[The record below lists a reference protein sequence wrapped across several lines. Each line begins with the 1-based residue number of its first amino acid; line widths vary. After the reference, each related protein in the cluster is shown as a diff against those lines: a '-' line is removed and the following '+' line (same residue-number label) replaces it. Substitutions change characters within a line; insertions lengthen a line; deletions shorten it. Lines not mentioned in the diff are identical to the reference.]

1 MIGQRLQV
9 IWFVAPCEDARVDAW
24 MQRLDPAVHHLG
36 ESCQLAH
43 RPGVDGRA
51 LQRLERAAG
60 GEQLV
65 AKAVQSARKRRQP
78 GLLANGQKCGRQV
91 VPPTAGSP
99 GAGSDT
105 RPGAPSGAEPP
116 PYRLSRSARPP
127 AGQSPPLPPRRP
139 HLRPS
144 PQSSPHP
151 LPPPPTL
158 PPR

>member
-65 AKAVQSARKRRQP
+65 AKAGQSARKRRQP
-78 GLLANGQKCGRQV
+78 GLLANGQKGGRPV
-91 VPPTAGSP
+91 VPPTAAP
-99 GAGSDT
+99 
-105 RPGAPSGAEPP
+105 PGAPPNPRPAPP
-116 PYRLSRSARPP
+116 PGPK
-127 AGQSPPLPPRRP
+127 
-139 HLRPS
+139 
-144 PQSSPHP
+144 
-151 LPPPPTL
+151 PPP
-158 PPR
+158 